1 VTSLSA
7 LDFSRPIGDL
17 AAAHPDLL
25 PLFDELRLDYCCR
38 GSQTVDAACAQAGIS
53 TDRLRDTLNTR
64 PGRSHVPEIDPASMT
79 MSELC
84 DEIERTHHAFVR
96 SAFMRLTPMLVRI
109 VASHGQHDPSYAR
122 IQDVLQEL
130 EADMLDHMVREER
143 VLFPW
148 LRRLEQPAAIHTGP
162 PWSVR
167 RPIDCM
173 VHDHDAVSN
182 ALIKLRLLT
191 NNYTPPSHS
200 CGSVAAA
207 FVLLRELEADT
218 RRHIHKENNILFPQ
232 GVRAEAAR
240 DQRARQR
247 PCRSA

>member
-1 VTSLSA
+1 VTSPHA
-7 LDFSRPIGDL
+7 LDFSQPIGNI
-17 AAAHPDLL
+17 AAACPDLL

-38 GSQTVDAACAQAGIS
+38 GSQTVDAACAQAGV
-53 TDRLRDTLNTR
+53 TPDQLRAAIAARSERAPTL
-64 PGRSHVPEIDPASMT
+64 EADPASLT

-84 DEIERTHHAFVR
+84 DDIERTHHAFVR
-96 SAFMRLTPMLVRI
+96 SVFVRLTPMLVRI
-109 VASHGQHDPSYAR
+109 VASHGQHDPSFAR
-122 IQDVLQEL
+122 IQSALQEL

-148 LRRLEQPAAIHTGP
+148 LRRLEQPTAVHTGP

-182 ALIKLRLLT
+182 ALNKLRVLT
-191 NNYTPPSHS
+191 NGYTPAANT

-207 FVLLRELEADT
+207 FGLLKELEADT
-218 RRHIHKENNILFPQ
+218 RRHIHKENNILFPR
-232 GVRAEAAR
+232 GVRAEASR
-240 DQRARQR
+240 DQRTRPR
-247 PCRSA
+247 PCCSA